1 MANTIIQI
9 KRSQTTALPSS
20 LNYGELAYSFQSGKI
35 AIGDATTGVVV
46 IGGNTYTQMLD
57 AATSANTSST
67 IVKRDSDGSFS
78 ATVVNASLWGNANT
92 ATKFQTARDIY
103 LFGDASGV
111 SSFDGTANADIA
123 ITLAT
128 VNSNVGTFGGASQI
142 PVFTVNGKGL
152 VTAAANVSIATTLNV
167 NGDTGSD
174 AIDLLTDT
182 LTLVGGDGITT
193 VANNDTDTVT
203 FDVDNTVIRTS
214 GGQTIGGD
222 LTVSGDLTV
231 LGNTVTV
238 NTSSLFVEDSL
249 IKLANNNISGDGLDI
264 GFYGT
269 YNDSGVKFSG
279 LARTIS
285 DSKQYFLFK
294 DLDVDPTA
302 NTIPSESITVA
313 NTATLRANVTGGVI
327 SSLHQAIQPSDG
339 GTGLRSYTV
348 GDIIFANGSTTLT
361 VLNDIAVGNV
371 LISGGVGTAPSYGKV
386 GLATHVADILPIA
399 HGGTNASTIGTAGSV
414 AYSNGTSYVFN
425 TAGTT
430 GQAFISGGSGAPTFG
445 TLDLLGGGLGFTN
458 PNANSAVFYSG
469 TGNAMSYTNSAS
481 DGHVLQYDSAT
492 GVKFSH
498 LDGGNF

>member
-9 KRSQTTALPSS
+9 KRSQTTALPTT

-57 AATSANTSST
+57 AATSSNTGST

-92 ATKFQTARDIY
+92 ATKWQTARDVFV
-103 LFGDASGV
+103 FGDASG
-111 SSFDGTANADIA
+111 SASIDGTANAGIGL
-123 ITLAT
+123 TFAT
-128 VNSNVGTFGGASQI
+128 VNNNVGTFGGVSQI

-152 VTAAANVSIATTLNV
+152 VTAAANVSIATTLNIT
-167 NGDTGSD
+167 GDTGSD
-174 AIDLLTDT
+174 GVSLLTET
-182 LTLVGGDGITT
+182 LNFQGGDGITT
-193 VANNDTDTVT
+193 TVT
-203 FDVDNTVIRTS
+203 DDNISIFVDNTVIRTS
-214 GGQTIGGD
+214 GGQTVGGD

-249 IKLANNNISGDGLDI
+249 IKLANNNTSGDGLDI

-294 DLDVDPTA
+294 GLDDDPTG
-302 NTIPSESITVA
+302 NTIPSASITVA

-327 SSLHQAIQPSDG
+327 SNLHQAIQPSDG

-348 GDIIFANGSTTLT
+348 GDIIFANGSTSLT
-361 VLNDIAVGNV
+361 VLSDVSVGSV
-371 LISGGVGTAPSYGKV
+371 LLSGGTGVAPSYGKV

-399 HGGTNASTIGTAGSV
+399 HGGTNAAAIGSAGSV
-414 AYSNGTSYVFN
+414 AYSNGTSYLFN
-425 TAGTT
+425 TVGTT

-469 TGNAMSYTNSAS
+469 SGNAMSYTNSAS
-481 DGHVLQYDSAT
+481 DGHVLQFAAAT
-492 GVKFSH
+492 GVKFGH
-498 LDGGNF
+498 LDGGSF

>member
-9 KRSQTTALPSS
+9 KRSQTTALPTT

-35 AIGDATTGVVV
+35 AIGDAATGVVV

-57 AATSANTSST
+57 AATSANTGST

-92 ATKFQTARDIY
+92 ATKWQTARDINI
-103 LFGDASGV
+103 FGDASGV
-111 SSFDGTANADIA
+111 DSIDGTSNSNINL
-123 ITLAT
+123 TLAT
-128 VNSNVGTFGGASQI
+128 VNADVGTFGGVSQI

-152 VTAAANVSIATTLNV
+152 VTAAANVSIATTLNII
-167 NGDTGSD
+167 GDSGSD
-174 AIDLLTDT
+174 GIELLTDT
-182 LTLVGGDGITT
+182 LDFDGGDGITT
-193 VANNDTDTVT
+193 SVTANTVT
-203 FDVDNTVIRTS
+203 IDVDNTVIRTS

-222 LTVSGDLTV
+222 LTISGDLSV

-249 IKLANNNISGDGLDI
+249 IKLANNNTSGDGLDI

-279 LARTIS
+279 LARAIS

-294 DLDVDPTA
+294 GLDDDPTG
-302 NTIPSESITVA
+302 NTIPSASITVA
-313 NTATLRANVTGGVI
+313 NTATLRANVTGGVV
-327 SSLHQAIQPSDG
+327 SNLHDAILPSDG

-361 VLNDIAVGNV
+361 VLSDVATGNV
-371 LISGGVGTAPSYGKV
+371 LISGGAGVAPSYGKV

-399 HGGTNASTIGTAGSV
+399 HGGTNAAVIGSAGSV
-414 AYSNGTSYVFN
+414 AYSNGTSYLFN
-425 TAGTT
+425 TAGTE

-445 TLDLLGGGLGFTN
+445 TLSLLGGGLGFTN
-458 PNANSAVFYSG
+458 PNANSAVFYGGS
-469 TGNAMSYTNSAS
+469 GNAMSYTNSAS
-481 DGHVLQYDSAT
+481 DGHVMQFDVSSGL
-492 GVKFSH
+492 KFSH
-498 LDGGNF
+498 LDGGSF